1 MRDTLALMRYMCRAF
16 SLMHCPHHHSVL
28 YPFLPLQPQPCLP
41 FRLDLPVQLRHSHRT
56 YEVFKHPMV
65 NFKFL
70 ILAVVRFVSETDGKM
85 KERQMFVKDI
95 FRKLLLKCEN
105 QLHSNCE

>member
-1 MRDTLALMRYMCRAF
+1 
-16 SLMHCPHHHSVL
+16 
-28 YPFLPLQPQPCLP
+28 
-41 FRLDLPVQLRHSHRT
+41 
-56 YEVFKHPMV
+56 MV